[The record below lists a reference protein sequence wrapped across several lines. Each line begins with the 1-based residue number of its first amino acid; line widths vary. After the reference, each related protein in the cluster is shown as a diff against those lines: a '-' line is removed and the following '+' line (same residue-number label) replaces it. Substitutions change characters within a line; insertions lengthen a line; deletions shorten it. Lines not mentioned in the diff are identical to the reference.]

1 MEALPHVQRWREV
14 HALVLDGIE
23 WSRARAQGR
32 SGDREGYKAVAEG
45 RYTERGKEGKGGGA
59 EKASKSREKAG
70 KKKAKQGHKAERRNA
85 EAAPASAPASAS
97 APAPAPAAPAAAA
110 AGTAAGDGGRWVHV
124 PG

>member
-23 WSRARAQGR
+23 WSRAQAQGR

-70 KKKAKQGHKAERRNA
+70 KKKAKQGHKA
-85 EAAPASAPASAS
+85 APAS
-97 APAPAPAAPAAAA
+97 APAPAPASAPAPAPAAAA

>member
-32 SGDREGYKAVAEG
+32 SGDREGYTAVEG
-45 RYTERGKEGKGGGA
+45 GRHKERGREGKGGGA

-70 KKKAKQGHKAERRNA
+70 KKKAKQGHKAERREA
-85 EAAPASAPASAS
+85 ETAPTS
-97 APAPAPAAPAAAA
+97 APAPAPAPPAA